1 MVKRSLK
8 KKRTQTGRGY
18 SDRLKDYVIEKSM
31 LIMPEFNS
39 PPLTVFIPDCNLFT
53 DNNCFNFNDLH
64 IENTLEEIDAEYLQ
78 NRYLYLR
85 PYRGEKTFI
94 IGCGNNRLDCSNIL
108 NRNSD
113 KCDLFHSNLYH
124 NHRDA
129 YTLDMTIVANPSIVA
144 EFNRNLRLSKIPD
157 NSFYFILFE
166 GGGNPQDNPH
176 EIQRLLNKYTTSM
189 CISISPEI
197 GYYIYSVWSNGVYT
211 IYE

>member
-18 SDRLKDYVIEKSM
+18 VQALRDYVIEKSM
-31 LIMPEFNS
+31 LIDTEFNS
-39 PPLTVFIPDCNLFT
+39 PPLTIFTPLCNLFV

-64 IENTLEEIDAEYLQ
+64 IENTLEEIVAEYLQ
-78 NRYLYLR
+78 NGYLYLR

-94 IGCGNNRLDCSNIL
+94 IGCGNNRLDCSNLL

-113 KCDLFHSNLYH
+113 NCDLSHSNIYH

-129 YTLDMTIVANPSIVA
+129 YTLDITLVANPSIVA
-144 EFNRNLRLSKIPD
+144 NFNKDLRLSKIPD
-157 NSFYFILFE
+157 NSFNFIIFE
-166 GGGNPQDNPH
+166 GGGDPRDNPI
-176 EIQRLLNKYTTSM
+176 EIRRLLNRYTTSM
-189 CISISPEI
+189 CISVSPEI
-197 GYYIYSVWSNGVYT
+197 GYHIYSVWSNGEYN